1 MDSCCLWL
9 TAKTWHKDRHKQR
22 PRDKHTYI
30 YIDRKMKKIEI
41 DNYRQIKRHQRKRLT
56 ETQTERQD
64 RQK

>member
-9 TAKTWHKDRHKQR
+9 TAKTWRKDRHKQR
-22 PRDKHTYI
+22 PRDEHTYI

-41 DNYRQIKRHQRKRLT
+41 DNYRQIKRHQRRRLT